1 MQSLTSRMQ
10 AVQSPIIPVVGELI
24 KNSPG
29 TISLG
34 QGVVSYNPPPEAIE
48 LLPRFLAES
57 SNNLYKAVEGI
68 PPLLAALAEK
78 LQTFNEI
85 AINQDNCI
93 VVTAGSNMAFMN
105 AILAITSPGDEIILN
120 TPYYFNHEMAI
131 AMAGCRAV
139 LVATDAN
146 YHLRPEA
153 IAQAITPKTRAIVTI
168 SPNNPT
174 GVIYPEAALK
184 QVNQICGTHGIY
196 HISDEAYEYFT
207 YNGVKHISPGSFS
220 GSRDYTI
227 SLYSLSKAYGFA
239 SWRIGYMVIPQH
251 LFVAVK
257 KIQDTILICPPVVS
271 QYAALGALQA
281 KPEYL
286 QKNIG
291 AIAQVREIVIDAL
304 KPLEGLCSIASA
316 NGAFYF
322 FLKVHTSMD
331 AFELVK
337 RLIKEHQ
344 VAVIPGTTFGM
355 ESGCYLRVAYGALQK
370 DTAKAGIERLVQGL
384 QILLGN
390 GENRNL
396 KIK

>member
-1 MQSLTSRMQ
+1 MTNFYSRMQ

-24 KNSPG
+24 QNSPG

-34 QGVVSYNPPPEAIE
+34 QGVVSYSPPPEAIE
-48 LLPRFLAES
+48 LLPKFLADPA
-57 SNNLYKAVEGI
+57 NNLYKAVEGI
-68 PPLLAALAEK
+68 PPLLNALTDK
-78 LQTFNEI
+78 LSRFNKMEI
-85 AINQDNCI
+85 TTDNCI

-139 LVATDAN
+139 LVETDEN
-146 YHLRPEA
+146 YQLRPEA
-153 IAQAITPKTRAIVTI
+153 IAQAITPKTRAVVTI

-174 GVIYPEAALK
+174 GVVYCEDLLRN
-184 QVNQICGTHGIY
+184 VNQICANCGIY

-207 YNGVKHISPGSFS
+207 YDGVKHVSPASFAGSS
-220 GSRDYTI
+220 EYTI

-239 SWRIGYMVIPQH
+239 SWRIGYMVIPEH
-251 LFVAVK
+251 LLVAIK
-257 KIQDTILICPPVVS
+257 KVQDTILICPPVVS

-286 QKNIG
+286 QDHIG
-291 AIAQVREIVIDAL
+291 ALAQPAVGIAQVRQIVFDYL
-304 KPLEGLCSIASA
+304 NQLQGLCTITPAD
-316 NGAFYF
+316 GAFYV
-322 FLKVHTSMD
+322 FLKVHTQID
-331 AFELVK
+331 AFALVK
-337 RLIKEHQ
+337 QLIQEYK

-370 DTAKAGIERLVQGL
+370 DTVKEGIERLVQGL
-384 QILLGN
+384 KTILDTG
-390 GENRNL
+390 
-396 KIK
+396 K

>member
-1 MQSLTSRMQ
+1 MESLTSRMQ
-10 AVQSPIIPVVGELI
+10 TVQSPIIPVVGELI

-34 QGVVSYNPPPEAIE
+34 QGVVSYSPPQSAIE
-48 LLPRFLAES
+48 FLTKFLAEPA
-57 SNNLYKAVEGI
+57 NNLYQAVEGI
-68 PPLLAALAEK
+68 PPLLVALTGK
-78 LQTFNEI
+78 LSAFNGIEI
-85 AINQDNCI
+85 NEENCI

-139 LVATDAN
+139 LVETDEN
-146 YHLRPEA
+146 YQLRPEA

-174 GVIYPEAALK
+174 GVVYSETALH
-184 QVNQICGTHGIY
+184 QVNQICRTHGVY

-207 YNGVKHISPGSFS
+207 YNGVKHVSPGAFA
-220 GSRDYTI
+220 GSSEYTI

-239 SWRIGYMVIPQH
+239 SWRIGYMVIPKH
-251 LFVAVK
+251 LLVAIK
-257 KIQDTILICPPVVS
+257 KVQDTILICPPVVS

-281 KPEYL
+281 KDDYL
-286 QKNIG
+286 HSNIG
-291 AIAQVREIVIDAL
+291 AIAQVRKLV
-304 KPLEGLCSIASA
+304 LESLNRLQSLCTITPA

-322 FLKVHTSMD
+322 FLKVHTQMD

-337 RLIKEHQ
+337 RLIQEHKI
-344 VAVIPGTTFGM
+344 AVIPGSTFGM
-355 ESGCYLRVAYGALQK
+355 NNGCYLRVAYGALQK
-370 DTAKAGIERLVQGL
+370 ETAKEGIDRLVQGL
-384 QILLGN
+384 QIII
-390 GENRNL
+390 RS
-396 KIK
+396 